1 MERFEGIFQAAG
13 LRESFLKDTSLEKA
27 LKGGRIGYEEMK
39 GIPEKDEG
47 KTLLK
52 DRMGQSVGP

>member
-1 MERFEGIFQAAG
+1 MKAFFQAAG
-13 LRESFLKDTSLEKA
+13 LRESFLKDTALEKA
-27 LKGGRIGYEEMK
+27 LKGGRIGHEEMK
-39 GIPEKDEG
+39 GIPEKDEW